1 MFVYEKNEEL
11 RGHLL
16 ESWFVERL
24 AAFTTLTEK
33 KKYVQE
39 CLLACSP
46 EDNNCPFILSN
57 LTFAHFSNF
66 LSTRTR
72 SRGKNKGQPNSLGVS
87 SYDMAK
93 SALVHL
99 YRMSKYDIPAEFA
112 DNLKIFMKGMKR
124 HVAAKKMEDGDSG
137 IIGKK
142 KMDFK
147 VYEKICELFMP
158 EEGEEYLFARCFL
171 TLEWN
176 LMARSESIVHA
187 HFFHI
192 TWEDDCLAFR
202 FAKSKTD
209 QTGRNSDQVWH
220 VYATPNNP
228 YVCPV
233 LALATY
239 IFANPSLTNV
249 ENFTEADR
257 EGNVSGRLFPG
268 GDQYGRFMDCLRRVV
283 EKNQGVF
290 LALGIRPGDLGSHSA
305 RKGACSFAAAGSTVC
320 PPMVSICLR
329 AMWSMGSVKE
339 RYLQFEK
346 AGDQYLGRVV
356 SGLDVND
363 VSFAISPPYFECG
376 DNEDDVREEILT
388 LLKEFTVGGH
398 GIRGEIFQLLY
409 FCFASLC
416 YHFDFLVEVLPKR
429 NKLQASPFFTHIPN
443 YAREAATVRFPWNKT
458 ASTPSF
464 TGLPPHVSILAQI
477 ESLKVALEEAK
488 DSIIGG
494 VKADLDGRRL
504 GSQSYFDKE
513 EIIKKMGELHSEL
526 LRRVEVVGRRSATVL
541 QAGGNDAGHEVTV
554 GGSDSVSS
562 LSVDA
567 SASVTLVEQGSGKK
581 YQYFYSAGAM
591 SRVPANF
598 VFPKMSL
605 MTLITS
611 WFCGNESM
619 KTVPFKL
626 LAATEIKNTK
636 ERYKLSQM
644 KTLMLAVEIAA
655 KRVGTWDAFA
665 RRGAWD
671 VGSTVRLF
679 ESIHHY
685 FRYPSK
691 IKRRNAQIS
700 WQTVFNLF
708 KSHGKVFATDLD

>member
-1 MFVYEKNEEL
+1 ML
-11 RGHLL
+11 
-16 ESWFVERL
+16 
-24 AAFTTLTEK
+24 
-33 KKYVQE
+33 
-39 CLLACSP
+39 
-46 EDNNCPFILSN
+46 
-57 LTFAHFSNF
+57 
-66 LSTRTR
+66 
-72 SRGKNKGQPNSLGVS
+72 
-87 SYDMAK
+87 
-93 SALVHL
+93 
-99 YRMSKYDIPAEFA
+99 
-112 DNLKIFMKGMKR
+112 
-124 HVAAKKMEDGDSG
+124 
-137 IIGKK
+137 
-142 KMDFK
+142 
-147 VYEKICELFMP
+147 
-158 EEGEEYLFARCFL
+158 EEGEEFLFARCFL

-192 TWEDDCLAFR
+192 AWEDDCLVFR

-220 VYATPNNP
+220 VYATPNKP
-228 YVCPV
+228 CVCPV

-239 IFANPSLTNV
+239 IFANPSLTYV
-249 ENFTEADR
+249 EECTEADR
-257 EGNVSGRLFPG
+257 ESNVSGRLFPG
-268 GDQYGRFMDCLRRVV
+268 GDQYHWFMDCLRRIV
-283 EKNQGVF
+283 EKKQSEF

-305 RKGACSFAAAGSTVC
+305 RKGACSFAAAGSTVS

-329 AMWSMGSVKE
+329 AMWSMGLVKE
-339 RYLQFEK
+339 RYLQFKK

-356 SGLDVND
+356 SGLDINN

-376 DNEDDVREEILT
+376 DNPDDLREEIFT
-388 LLKEFTVGGH
+388 LLKNFMVGGG
-398 GIRGEIFQLLY
+398 GIRGELFQLLY

-416 YHFDFLVEVLPKR
+416 YHFEYLVQVLHKQ

-443 YAREAATVRFPWNKT
+443 FAREAATVQFPWSKT
-458 ASTPSF
+458 DCTPSF

-477 ESLKVALEEAK
+477 ESLKVALEGAK
-488 DSIIGG
+488 NSIIGG

-513 EIIKKMGELHSEL
+513 EIIQKMGELHSKL

-541 QAGGNDAGHEVTV
+541 QHQAGGNDAAGHVVTV
-554 GGSDSVSS
+554 GGAESVST
-562 LSVDA
+562 LSVDT
-567 SASVTLVEQGSGKK
+567 SVSVTMVEQGGKK
-581 YQYFYSAGAM
+581 FQYFYSSGAM

-598 VFPKMSL
+598 VFPQMSL

-619 KTVPFKL
+619 KTVPYKL
-626 LAATEIKNTK
+626 LMATEIKNKK

-655 KRVGTWDAFA
+655 KRVGTWDGFA

-679 ESIHHY
+679 ESIHHF

-691 IKRRNAQIS
+691 YKRRDAQIS